1 MIDFTIPEGKNTP
14 NVSFNAKTNLLVIS
28 GKSYPENARK
38 FYDEVLLNLK
48 AHLFPTD
55 FTIEMN
61 FDYVSSSSV
70 ISLLEMLKKLKNISQ
85 ATNFSVRFIY
95 ENGDDDMLGVG
106 ENYEKITG
114 FKFEYISKN

>member
-14 NVSFNAKTNLLVIS
+14 KVSFNAKTNILSVV

-48 AHLFPTD
+48 AHLFPTN
-55 FTIEMN
+55 FTIEMD

-70 ISLLEMLKKLKNISQ
+70 ISMLELLKKLKNIAPQ
-85 ATNFSVRFIY
+85 TVFNIRFIY
-95 ENGDDDMLGVG
+95 ENGDDDMLSVG
-106 ENYEKITG
+106 ENYQKITG
-114 FKFEYISKN
+114 FKFEYVVK

>member
-14 NVSFNAKTNLLVIS
+14 IVSFDAKTNVLVIS

-48 AHLFPTD
+48 AHLFPTV
-55 FTIEMN
+55 FTIQMD

-70 ISLLEMLKKLKNISQ
+70 ISILEMLKKLKSLSPD
-85 ATNFSVRFIY
+85 TNFGIRFIY
-95 ENGDDDMLGVG
+95 ESGDDDMLSVG

>member
-14 NVSFNAKTNLLVIS
+14 NVSFNAKTNVLSIV

-48 AHLFPTD
+48 AHLFPAT
-55 FTIEMN
+55 FNIELD

-70 ISLLEMLKKLKNISQ
+70 ISLLELLKKLKNI
-85 ATNFSVRFIY
+85 APTTVFGVKFTY
-95 ENGDDDMLGVG
+95 EKGDDDMLAVG

-114 FKFEYISKN
+114 FRFEYIVK

>member
-14 NVSFNAKTNLLVIS
+14 NVTFNAKTNLLVLK

-48 AHLFPTD
+48 AHLFPEI
-55 FTIEMN
+55 FSMEMD

-70 ISLLEMLKKLKNISQ
+70 ISILELLKKFRNISP
-85 ATNFSVRFIY
+85 TTVFNVKFIY
-95 ENGDDDMLGVG
+95 EKGDDDMLSVG
-106 ENYEKITG
+106 ENYKKITG
-114 FKFEYISKN
+114 MNFSFVEK

>member
-14 NVSFNAKTNLLVIS
+14 HVLFNAKTNVLQIV

-48 AHLFPTD
+48 AHLFPSD
-55 FTIEMN
+55 FLIELD
-61 FDYVSSSSV
+61 FEYVSSSSV
-70 ISLLEMLKKLKNISQ
+70 ISILEMLKKLKNLSPN
-85 ATNFSVRFIY
+85 TNFKVLFTY
-95 ENGDDDMLGVG
+95 ENGDDDMLSVG

-114 FKFEYISKN
+114 FTFEYVSK

>member
-14 NVSFNAKTNLLVIS
+14 NVTFNSKSNTLVIC

-48 AHLFPTD
+48 AHLFPPI
-55 FTIEMN
+55 FNIEMD

-70 ISLLEMLKKLKNISQ
+70 ISMLELLKKLKNLAPGTDFNIK
-85 ATNFSVRFIY
+85 FIF
-95 ENGDDDMLGVG
+95 EKGDDDML
-106 ENYEKITG
+106 
-114 FKFEYISKN
+114 